1 MRKTKRIAL
10 VALISII
17 LSVASISYVMA
28 ECASCNN
35 FKICDD
41 KCESWTPMPGLNFSI
56 RYVSTGNYWGC
67 VSNPDFPEFSCTE
80 SGDPVYCGYTVTY
93 DQPGCVGKR
102 IGTGQQV
109 KNMGVGDD
117 CD

>member
-1 MRKTKRIAL
+1 
-10 VALISII
+10 
-17 LSVASISYVMA
+17 
-28 ECASCNN
+28 
-35 FKICDD
+35 
-41 KCESWTPMPGLNFSI
+41 
-56 RYVSTGNYWGC
+56 